1 MFLGLGLSSLTGSER
16 EEQAMPPI
24 LLFILL
30 LIFTFVV
37 VLYLLR
43 PTKTEAAVQQ
53 HLKNIQVAHPD
64 SPVNSIL
71 KEEGYSSNPALS
83 RMIRQIPGAV
93 GTLDLIRQSGQ
104 QWDVSVVMSSSL
116 LATVLVSWIAS
127 FFLPGILFAVLAGMM
142 AGSVPYIYLL
152 IMREARFRRCDQ
164 LLPEAIDLMAR
175 GLRAG
180 HALTAVL
187 EMVGN
192 EMAEPIAS
200 EFRRLHEEHALGLTL
215 RDATLNMISRLPR
228 DDMRFLATAILLQ
241 KETGGNLALI
251 LDKTANV
258 ARERAR
264 LRGQLRIYTA
274 QGRITGWI
282 LCLMP
287 FIMFG
292 LLSMVNWKTE
302 KILFTDDL
310 GRTAVYSGLV
320 FMAIGILVIR
330 KIINVKV

>member
-1 MFLGLGLSSLTGSER
+1 MS
-16 EEQAMPPI
+16 PI

-37 VLYLLR
+37 LLYLLR
-43 PTKTEAAVQQ
+43 PTKTEVAVQER
-53 HLKNIQVAHPD
+53 LKDVQSRHSD
-64 SPVNSIL
+64 SLGITIL
-71 KEEGYSSNPALS
+71 KEEGYSSNPAVS
-83 RMIRQIPGAV
+83 QIVRQIPGAV

-104 QWDVSVVMSSSL
+104 QWDVSVVIGTSL
-116 LATVLVSWIAS
+116 LTTVLVAWIAS
-127 FFLPGILFAVLAGMM
+127 FFLPGILLAALAGMA
-142 AGSVPYIYLL
+142 AGSAPYIYLL

-192 EMAEPIAS
+192 EVAEPIAS

-215 RDATLNMISRLPR
+215 REATLNMISRLPR

-241 KETGGNLALI
+241 KETGGNLAII
-251 LDKTANV
+251 LDKTAAV

-282 LCLMP
+282 LCSMP

-320 FMAIGILVIR
+320 FMGIGILVIR

>member
-1 MFLGLGLSSLTGSER
+1 LGT
-16 EEQAMPPI
+16 
-24 LLFILL
+24 
-30 LIFTFVV
+30 T
-37 VLYLLR
+37 
-43 PTKTEAAVQQ
+43 
-53 HLKNIQVAHPD
+53 
-64 SPVNSIL
+64 IL
-71 KEEGYSSNPALS
+71 KEEGYSSNPAVSQIL
-83 RMIRQIPGAV
+83 RQIPGAV
-93 GTLDLIRQSGQ
+93 GTLNLIRQSGQ
-104 QWDVSVVMSSSL
+104 QWDVSVVIGSSL
-116 LATVLVSWIAS
+116 LATVLVAWIAS
-127 FFLPGILFAVLAGMM
+127 FFLPGILLAALAGVV
-142 AGSVPYIYLL
+142 AGSSPYIYLL

-192 EMAEPIAS
+192 EVAEPIAT

-251 LDKTANV
+251 LDKTAAV

>member
-1 MFLGLGLSSLTGSER
+1 MS
-16 EEQAMPPI
+16 PI

-30 LIFTFVV
+30 LIFTFIVL
-37 VLYLLR
+37 LYLLR
-43 PTKTEAAVQQ
+43 PTKTEVAVQER
-53 HLKNIQVAHPD
+53 LKDVQSRHSD
-64 SPVNSIL
+64 SLGTTIL

-83 RMIRQIPGAV
+83 QIVRQIPGAV

-104 QWDVSVVMSSSL
+104 QWDVSVVIGSSL
-116 LATVLVSWIAS
+116 LTTVLVAWIAS
-127 FFLPGILFAVLAGMM
+127 FFLPGILLAALAGMA
-142 AGSVPYIYLL
+142 AGSAPYIYLL

-192 EMAEPIAS
+192 EVAEPIAS

-215 RDATLNMISRLPR
+215 REATLNMISRLPR

-241 KETGGNLALI
+241 KETGGNLAII
-251 LDKTANV
+251 LDKTAAV

-282 LCLMP
+282 LCSMP

-320 FMAIGILVIR
+320 FMGIGILVIR

>member
-1 MFLGLGLSSLTGSER
+1 MS
-16 EEQAMPPI
+16 PI

-37 VLYLLR
+37 LLYLLR
-43 PTKTEAAVQQ
+43 PTKTEVAVQER
-53 HLKNIQVAHPD
+53 LKDVQSRHSD
-64 SPVNSIL
+64 SLGTTIL

-83 RMIRQIPGAV
+83 QIVRQIPGAV

-104 QWDVSVVMSSSL
+104 QWDVSVVIGSSL
-116 LATVLVSWIAS
+116 LTTVLVAWIAS
-127 FFLPGILFAVLAGMM
+127 FFLPGILLAALAGMA
-142 AGSVPYIYLL
+142 AGSAPYIYLL

-192 EMAEPIAS
+192 EVAEPIAT

-215 RDATLNMISRLPR
+215 REATLNMISRLPR

-241 KETGGNLALI
+241 KETGGNLAII
-251 LDKTANV
+251 LDKTAAV

-282 LCLMP
+282 LCSMP

-320 FMAIGILVIR
+320 FMGIGILVIR